1 MVSTAVWIVVPVS
14 ETVYTEREAVF
25 GRKIISFDLDM
36 LKLKFV
42 QHLKL
47 QQNSR
52 LQTLIWA
59 VIRLHFGKTRKSDKK
74 GVPRIKS
81 SGTPTFK
88 SQEKDE
94 VN

>member
-14 ETVYTEREAVF
+14 EIVNTEREAVF

-36 LKLKFV
+36 LKLKFL

-52 LQTLIWA
+52 LQT
-59 VIRLHFGKTRKSDKK
+59 
-74 GVPRIKS
+74 
-81 SGTPTFK
+81 
-88 SQEKDE
+88 
-94 VN
+94 